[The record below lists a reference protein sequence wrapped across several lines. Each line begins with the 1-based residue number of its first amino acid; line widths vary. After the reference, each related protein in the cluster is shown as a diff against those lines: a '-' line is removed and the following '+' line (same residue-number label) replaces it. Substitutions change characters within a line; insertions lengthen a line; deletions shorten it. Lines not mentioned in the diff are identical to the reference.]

1 MLETTSYNR
10 RWVDAKHLQ
19 RRFSVGRTKAYKII
33 RTIEEDG
40 GMGVVLRDGRLVR
53 VAEDAVTR
61 YEDVRSGRGG
71 KELPNA
77 R

>member
-1 MLETTSYNR
+1 METKSHNR

-19 RRFSVGRTKAYKII
+19 RRFSVGRTKAYEII
-33 RTIEEDG
+33 RAIEEDG

-53 VAEDAVTR
+53 VAEDAVVR
-61 YEDVRSGRGG
+61 YEDARTGREGR
-71 KELPNA
+71 ELPNA

>member
-1 MLETTSYNR
+1 MQTMSHNR

-19 RRFSVGRTKAYKII
+19 QRFTVGRTKAYAII
-33 RTIEEDG
+33 KDIENDG

-53 VAEDAVTR
+53 VAEDAVIR
-61 YEDVRSGRGG
+61 YEDARSGR
-71 KELPNA
+71 KDNEFPDS